1 MRSECRCENSSP
13 VRGGAGRPR
22 EWRSS
27 KISRAGTGEDSSTL
41 FFFPSQCPPRSPAT
55 ASPVPSSARSSLSP
69 LARTPTDRTCTRR
82 GGMFSALS
90 LSQQLRTSIA
100 TVSCFGGLSKE
111 PPVSAR
117 KGSARRAS
125 GASVDDLF
133 DRYAPEL
140 ELMTA
145 PGTSPSQ
152 VRSHHPPEPTP
163 ARVRLAS
170 HPETQLAPV

>member
-27 KISRAGTGEDSSTL
+27 KISRACTGEDFLDSV
-41 FFFPSQCPPRSPAT
+41 FFPAQCPPRSPAT
-55 ASPVPSSARSSLSP
+55 ATPVPSSARFSLSP
-69 LARTPTDRTCTRR
+69 LARPPADRTRR

-100 TVSCFGGLSKE
+100 AVSCFGGLSKE

-140 ELMTA
+140 EPMTT

-152 VRSHHPPEPTP
+152 VRAHLPPEPTP

>member
-1 MRSECRCENSSP
+1 M
-13 VRGGAGRPR
+13 
-22 EWRSS
+22 
-27 KISRAGTGEDSSTL
+27 
-41 FFFPSQCPPRSPAT
+41 PSALTRDRLARTFVGPLLPLAPRS
-55 ASPVPSSARSSLSP
+55 
-69 LARTPTDRTCTRR
+69 TPTDRTRR

-100 TVSCFGGLSKE
+100 AVSCFGGLSKE

-140 ELMTA
+140 EPMTA

-152 VRSHHPPEPTP
+152 VRSHLPPEPTR

>member
-1 MRSECRCENSSP
+1 
-13 VRGGAGRPR
+13 
-22 EWRSS
+22 
-27 KISRAGTGEDSSTL
+27 
-41 FFFPSQCPPRSPAT
+41 
-55 ASPVPSSARSSLSP
+55 
-69 LARTPTDRTCTRR
+69 
-82 GGMFSALS
+82 MFSALS

-100 TVSCFGGLSKE
+100 AVSCFGGLSKE

>member
-1 MRSECRCENSSP
+1 MRSECRCRTHHEH
-13 VRGGAGRPR
+13 RPR
-22 EWRSS
+22 RGRAPSVVALFKNISS
-27 KISRAGTGEDSSTL
+27 RHRRRFPRLG

-69 LARTPTDRTCTRR
+69 LARTPTDRTRR

-100 TVSCFGGLSKE
+100 AVSCFGGLSKE

-140 ELMTA
+140 EPMTA

-152 VRSHHPPEPTP
+152 VRSHLPPEPTR

-170 HPETQLAPV
+170 HPETQLAG

>member
-55 ASPVPSSARSSLSP
+55 ASPVPSSARFSRSP
-69 LARTPTDRTCTRR
+69 LARPPTDRTRR

-140 ELMTA
+140 EPMTA

-152 VRSHHPPEPTP
+152 VRAHLPPEPTP

>member
-1 MRSECRCENSSP
+1 MRSECRCDSSRAP
-13 VRGGAGRPR
+13 SEAGPGALGSGALQKYLEPAPA
-22 EWRSS
+22 
-27 KISRAGTGEDSSTL
+27 KISSTR
-41 FFFPSQCPPRSPAT
+41 FFSPAQCPPRSPAT

-69 LARTPTDRTCTRR
+69 LARPPADRTRR

-100 TVSCFGGLSKE
+100 AVSCFGGLSKE

-140 ELMTA
+140 EPMTA

-152 VRSHHPPEPTP
+152 VRSHLPPEPTP

-170 HPETQLAPV
+170 HPKHSWR